1 MSCLWNPKPKGQVI
15 KCLNK
20 FKCPGLNPNLLSIQI
35 VQIYQLKNNL
45 ISLAPSQYLCPHW
58 RKARWQ
64 MQHSSKQIEWVKTMK
79 HSKGD
84 QNIVENIWNKEWME
98 QIEDDGVDFYP
109 HISFFLD
116 SSISPISYKG
126 KRTVVHSLNLGM
138 STRS

>member
-1 MSCLWNPKPKGQVI
+1 
-15 KCLNK
+15 
-20 FKCPGLNPNLLSIQI
+20 
-35 VQIYQLKNNL
+35 
-45 ISLAPSQYLCPHW
+45 
-58 RKARWQ
+58 